1 MSLISCS
8 CCYRVQSCTFWNH
21 MSYMIIMYCLLAWL
35 LSFFLSL
42 LLQSSFVLNA
52 ALICNKKGHPS
63 CCSNGAHPAAAAAA
77 AAAPQATEAPQAPVS
92 ELHGFVLSIMTYV
105 AYYPPLLLYI
115 PSLKKQKLV
124 QGSLVETM
132 QSWWGSGRPC
142 SSCLLW
148 ERKSKPKTKH

>member
-1 MSLISCS
+1 
-8 CCYRVQSCTFWNH
+8 
-21 MSYMIIMYCLLAWL
+21 L

-42 LLQSSFVLNA
+42 LLQSNFVLNA

-63 CCSNGAHPAAAAAA
+63 CCSNGAHPAAAAA

-115 PSLKKQKLV
+115 PSLKTQKLV

-132 QSWWGSGRPC
+132 QSW
-142 SSCLLW
+142 
-148 ERKSKPKTKH
+148 

>member
-1 MSLISCS
+1 
-8 CCYRVQSCTFWNH
+8 
-21 MSYMIIMYCLLAWL
+21 LLDC
-35 LSFFLSL
+35 FLSL

-77 AAAPQATEAPQAPVS
+77 AAPQATEAPEASVS

-115 PSLKKQKLV
+115 PSLKKQNLV

-132 QSWWGSGRPC
+132 QSW
-142 SSCLLW
+142 
-148 ERKSKPKTKH
+148 